1 MKRLEP
7 LEIDVARKAKEIR
20 RHAPP
25 HRVATLGPDFVK
37 ESARLICL
45 QSTPPGLGFRET
57 MKLLK
62 HLHALHMTPLA
73 RAQAC
78 GHWPWEV
85 DPDGGGDDDAA

>member
-1 MKRLEP
+1 MSKRDDL
-7 LEIDVARKAKEIR
+7 LKS
-20 RHAPP
+20 
-25 HRVATLGPDFVK
+25 LGDGGSKGMVG
-37 ESARLICL
+37 E
-45 QSTPPGLGFRET
+45 STPPGLGFRET